1 MVELPP
7 GIAPGGEPATFQE
20 CLTRVNPSEASLQQL
35 SLQADDSPIIMLNM
49 LRFRPRGDSTIYGMY
64 GREAA
69 PEVEKVDSF
78 VAYFGTVITSLDPA
92 LGFDTSW
99 DALVM
104 PVYHR
109 RASYLAL
116 QNSSVYHLAIPYRTA
131 GTSRRTLYVLGDKPD
146 VNDKL
151 CTVAELDASRKP
163 LPAGPE
169 DVYVVDIVRFCGST
183 GQERFG
189 DWEHRVRPLQRNADA
204 TPTLS
209 LTPETPVLSEEF
221 WEHCTL
227 TRFPSLQAVQDLYA
241 SKAWQ
246 EASVER
252 QQALENSITLV
263 TSAIPLP
270 V

>member
-1 MVELPP
+1 MVELSP

-20 CLTRVNPSEASLQQL
+20 CLTRVNPSEASLEQL
-35 SLQADDSPIIMLNM
+35 SRLADDSPIIMLNM
-49 LRFRPRGDSTIYGMY
+49 LRFRPRGDSTIYSMY

-69 PEVEKVDSF
+69 PEVEKVGSF
-78 VAYFGTVITSLDPA
+78 VAYFGTVITSLDPT

-109 RASYLAL
+109 RASYLEL
-116 QNSSVYHLAIPYRTA
+116 QNSSAYQLAIPYRTA
-131 GTSRRTLYVLGDKPD
+131 GTSRRTLYVLGDKPEVD
-146 VNDKL
+146 DTL
-151 CTVAELDASRKP
+151 CTVAQLHASRKP

-169 DVYVVDIVRFCGST
+169 DVYVVDIMRCSGT
-183 GQERFG
+183 IGQQRLR
-189 DWEHRVRPLQRNADA
+189 DWEHRVRPLQLEAGA

-221 WEHCTL
+221 WEHCAL
-227 TRFPSLQAVQDLYA
+227 TRFPTLQAVQDLYA

-246 EASVER
+246 EASVDR